1 MRSSWL
7 FGLALA
13 SLTAATAGAAP
24 SSPGPSSPR
33 PSSPSPSSPPPA
45 QPAAGEPLQYREHP
59 APSTVKLTVTQ
70 HGPELPWRYQLTNHG
85 EHPVVVVADPRLL
98 WFEVEVPGKRTKRR
112 TCRLPEGLFPK
123 APDRDFAI
131 LLRPGDTFEQR
142 FDPRLYCFA
151 AGGQTELVAGSV
163 VHPRF
168 GWPRVYTTS
177 WQRGKAVKT
186 EKLSAPFV
194 VSPPEPPRAERAS
207 APSRRAGAAA
217 EGATKI
223 KRPTPSLS
231 THLRALEGQ
240 GFGLKSAYASWSKD
254 ALPGGALSGASA
266 DSQADEDDPFSPP
279 TPELTAVVGSDAEAE
294 RTATITIQLKN
305 PSRERA
311 LSVFFRRELLS
322 FEVMGPD
329 GLRSCEPEPRSRAPE
344 AQAFTTL
351 GPGKSIQVVSRLVEL
366 CPRRTFDRPGL
377 YLVRARLDARTRGD
391 DAGVDAFTGRVVAA
405 TPASVRI
412 KSGEKRFVLPRR

>member
-1 MRSSWL
+1 MRFSWFL
-7 FGLALA
+7 GLTFA
-13 SLTAATAGAAP
+13 SLAAVATADAAP
-24 SSPGPSSPR
+24 GAPAPK
-33 PSSPSPSSPPPA
+33 PPA
-45 QPAAGEPLQYREHP
+45 RGEALQYSEHP
-59 APSTVKLTVTQ
+59 APSSVKLTVTQ
-70 HGPELPWRYQLTNHG
+70 HGPELPWRYQLTNFG

-123 APDRDFAI
+123 AVDRDFAI

-194 VSPPEPPRAERAS
+194 VSPPEPPRAERARS
-207 APSRRAGAAA
+207 AQSRRAGAAA
-217 EGATKI
+217 EATAAAKA
-223 KRPTPSLS
+223 KRPAPSLS
-231 THLRALEGQ
+231 THLRSIEGQ
-240 GFGLKSAYASWSKD
+240 GFGLKSAYAGWSKD
-254 ALPGGALSGASA
+254 ALSPDGALSPEA
-266 DSQADEDDPFSPP
+266 SQADEDDPFSPP
-279 TPELTAVVGSDAEAE
+279 TPQLTAMVGSDAEAE

-305 PSRERA
+305 PSRERS

-329 GLRSCEPEPRSRAPE
+329 GLRTCEPEPRTRAPE
-344 AQAFTTL
+344 AQSFTTL

-377 YLVRARLDARTRGD
+377 YLVRARLDAQTRGD
-391 DAGVDAFTGRVVAA
+391 DAGVDAFTGRVVASA
-405 TPASVRI
+405 PASVRI
-412 KSGEKRFVLPRR
+412 RSGEKRFVLPRR